1 MANILGSENINKII
15 DDGDPAYISAYIY
28 WLFGDQEPDEGKEKM
43 KQFLRKY
50 YTGTNPEVISS
61 FNQ

>member
-1 MANILGSENINKII
+1 
-15 DDGDPAYISAYIY
+15 
-28 WLFGDQEPDEGKEKM
+28 LFGDQEPDKSKEEM

>member
-1 MANILGSENINKII
+1 LLDHAS
-15 DDGDPAYISAYIY
+15 D
-28 WLFGDQEPDEGKEKM
+28 KEEM

-61 FNQ
+61 LE